1 MNLYSSLAAAV
12 RRCSLILFVSS
23 VACAESA
30 QWSHNPVSGDWNT
43 PANWTPAIVPNGP
56 ADIAVFGPTNGTAV
70 SLSQDTEVNGITFTS
85 AATNPYTIGVGADL
99 VLTLSGAGVTNNSG
113 ITQVLS
119 CNEGGEILFANN
131 ASASNTLITSY
142 QGWLQFSNS
151 STAAAAEIENSG
163 SILFSNSASAGGA
176 NIINFSPSQMAF
188 VDSSSAGNAN
198 IQSYDNTL
206 IDFFDTSTA
215 NSATIQSLGKIT
227 FHDFSTGGVARVRIQ
242 RLDPVPAS
250 GVLDISPH
258 SAPGITLGSVEG
270 DGDIFLGANTLTVGA
285 DNLDT
290 TFSGAIH
297 DGSFFLDVPTD
308 ETAQAS
314 VIENGALTAPA
325 GGSLTKV
332 GSGTLTLEG
341 FNTYTG
347 DTNVNGGVLQI
358 DGSVSSNVSV
368 QRRATLAGSG
378 TVDGNLVNNG
388 GTISPGAPTGAPGTL
403 TVTGSYTTARRV
415 AGTLVIHLAG
425 QNADQ
430 ISVLNVEGNA
440 ALGGCLEVALSP
452 GFIPQIGQSFT
463 FIDYASYS
471 GCFRLR
477 NSVFDHGTKRWSVVY
492 GPTSAALVV
501 VSNRHLDPAADLSSS
516 QLTRDYPR

>member
-30 QWSHNPVSGDWNT
+30 QWSQNPVSGDWNT

-56 ADIAVFGPTNGTAV
+56 ADIAVFGPTNGIAV

-99 VLTLSGAGVTNNSG
+99 ALTLSGAGVTNNSG

-119 CNEGGEILFANN
+119 CNDGGEILFANN

-142 QGWLQFSNS
+142 QGWLQFSGT

-163 SILFSNSASAGGA
+163 SILFSDGASAGSA

-188 VDSSSAGNAN
+188 FDSSTAGNAN

-250 GVLDISPH
+250 GILDISAH

-270 DGDIFLGANTLTVGA
+270 DGDIFLGANTLTVGTN
-285 DNLDT
+285 NLDT
-290 TFSGAIH
+290 TFSGAVH
-297 DGSFFLDVPTD
+297 DGSFFDGPTS
-308 ETAQAS
+308 EAVQAPA
-314 VIENGALTAPA
+314 IENGALTAPA
-325 GGSLTKV
+325 GGSLIKV
-332 GSGTLTLEG
+332 GSGTFTLEG

-358 DGSVSSNVSV
+358 DGSISSNASV
-368 QRRATLAGSG
+368 QRRATLAGIG

-388 GTISPGAPTGAPGTL
+388 GTISPGASAGVPGTL
-403 TVTGSYTTARRV
+403 TVTGNYTTAPRS
-415 AGTLVIHLAG
+415 AATLFIQLAG

-440 ALGGCLEVALSP
+440 TLGGFLEVALIQ

-463 FIDYASYS
+463 FINYASYT
-471 GCFRLR
+471 GCLRLR
-477 NSVFDHGTKRWSVVY
+477 NPVFDHGRKRWSVIY

-501 VSNRHLDPAADLSSS
+501 VANRHLEPAHYQSSS
-516 QLTRDYPR
+516 QLTRDWPR